1 MSETKKETKSN
12 QTKTLNS
19 KNKNIMKSLP
29 ENLKMLNDDGEV
41 LANPFSGA
49 IKSLIT
55 RAKVKDYN
63 NKETGVTKTA
73 NEIVKDLFLMH
84 FQATDENPA
93 ELPDGM
99 EAYEKVSAQIAEI
112 VADHKK
118 AEEAEKEKA
127 KNAKEAKQQQRLA
140 EKEAKEAAEKEM
152 LRAQEAFEL
161 SLTRRFPDTEDY
173 GPKLVAAALKGI
185 KLPENV
191 TFSGN
196 QMGIVFGEG
205 VTKEQ
210 LGETAATLIG
220 AMEGKVALEGALQF
234 TMGDLVNQSV
244 KSKLYRT
251 KNDAQQGIK
260 FIVEEKMKRKYNG
273 GTLNYYALMAERIP
287 VEKRKLGVT
296 PSLYLTASK
305 AVLPRL
311 ADSDA
316 KVNDANAAEF
326 EQLRN
331 KLVDEINEGNLSN
344 IKEVQAKIAEFKA
357 GKGIVKES
365 PAEKNAKV
373 AKMLKQFFFASWIRE
388 YLVDPEAESATVKMK
403 EKGAYGKLTT
413 SALTD
418 MIEEAKNELQNLLIP
433 EADTVIAGEKVIAEG
448 TKDQETVKVF
458 LDYPFEELT
467 ADLKEQAEARKAEA
481 EKKAKEAEEEKA
493 KKAEEKAAAAKK

>member
-1 MSETKKETKSN
+1 
-12 QTKTLNS
+12 
-19 KNKNIMKSLP
+19 
-29 ENLKMLNDDGEV
+29 
-41 LANPFSGA
+41 
-49 IKSLIT
+49 
-55 RAKVKDYN
+55 
-63 NKETGVTKTA
+63 
-73 NEIVKDLFLMH
+73 
-84 FQATDENPA
+84 
-93 ELPDGM
+93 
-99 EAYEKVSAQIAEI
+99 
-112 VADHKK
+112 
-118 AEEAEKEKA
+118 
-127 KNAKEAKQQQRLA
+127 
-140 EKEAKEAAEKEM
+140 
-152 LRAQEAFEL
+152 
-161 SLTRRFPDTEDY
+161 
-173 GPKLVAAALKGI
+173 
-185 KLPENV
+185 
-191 TFSGN
+191 
-196 QMGIVFGEG
+196 
-205 VTKEQ
+205 
-210 LGETAATLIG
+210 
-220 AMEGKVALEGALQF
+220 
-234 TMGDLVNQSV
+234 MGDLVNQSV